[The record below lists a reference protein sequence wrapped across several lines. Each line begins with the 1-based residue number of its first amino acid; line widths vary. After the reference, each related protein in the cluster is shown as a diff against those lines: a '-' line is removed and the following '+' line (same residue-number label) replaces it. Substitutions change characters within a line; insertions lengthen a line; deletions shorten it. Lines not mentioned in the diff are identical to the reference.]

1 MIVFKWL
8 KRFFRSGDQPI
19 DIKKVESAIR
29 YHFNNPSFLLRSL
42 KHRSYSQS
50 VDGNVNLSNERL
62 EFLGDSV
69 LSLVVSHYVF
79 AEKPN
84 FQEGDLTKLRSNMVN
99 KKSVAIAG
107 KKIGL
112 DRFILLDDLEE
123 NAGGRNRTSII
134 ADAFEAVI
142 GAIFLDGGYKASE
155 GFIKRTIL
163 ENQDILFDMEQ
174 MNYKSHLLE
183 LVQEVKRGYPVYKT
197 VSESGPDH
205 DKIFTVEVFVNGESI
220 GTGKGKSKKD
230 AQQMS
235 AKAGLLNIKERIST
249 K

>member
-1 MIVFKWL
+1 MSIFEWL
-8 KRFFRSGDQPI
+8 KRFFGSGEQLI
-19 DIKKVESAIR
+19 DIKKIESAIR
-29 YHFNNPSFLLRSL
+29 YHFKDPSVLLRSL

-69 LSLVVSHYVF
+69 LNLVVSHYF
-79 AEKPN
+79 FTENPN
-84 FQEGDLTKLRSNMVN
+84 FQEGDLTKLRSNLVN
-99 KKSVAIAG
+99 KKSAAIAG

-112 DRFILLDDLEE
+112 DRFILLNDLEE

-155 GFIKRTIL
+155 DFIKKTIF
-163 ENQDILFDMEQ
+163 EDQDIFFDIEQ
-174 MNYKSHLLE
+174 TNYKSHLLE
-183 LVQEVKRGYPVYKT
+183 LVQAEKLGHPVYRT

-205 DKIFTVEVFVNGESI
+205 DKVFTVEVFVNGESI
-220 GTGKGKSKKD
+220 GTGKGKSKKT

-235 AKAGLLNIKERIST
+235 AKAGLLNIKELISA

>member
-1 MIVFKWL
+1 MSVYEWL
-8 KRFFRSGDQPI
+8 KRFFRSGDQLT
-19 DIKKVESAIR
+19 DIEKVESAIR
-29 YHFNNPSFLLRSL
+29 YHFNDPSILLRSL

-69 LSLVVSHYVF
+69 LNLVVSHYAF
-79 AEKPN
+79 TEYPE
-84 FQEGDLTKLRSNMVN
+84 FQEGDLTKLRSNLVN
-99 KKSVAIAG
+99 GKSAAIAG
-107 KKIGL
+107 KKIGI
-112 DRFILLDDLEE
+112 DRFILLNGLEE

-155 GFIKRTIL
+155 DFVRRVIL
-163 ENQDILFDMEQ
+163 EDQDILFDIEQ
-174 MNYKSHLLE
+174 TNYKSHLLE
-183 LVQEVKRGYPVYKT
+183 LVQAVKLGYPVYKT

-205 DKIFTVEVFVNGESI
+205 DKVFTVEVFVDGESI
-220 GTGKGKSKKD
+220 GIGKGKSKKA

-235 AKAGLLNIKERIST
+235 AKAGLFNMKERISVE
-249 K
+249 

>member
-1 MIVFKWL
+1 MIVFEWL
-8 KRFFRSGDQPI
+8 KRFFRSSDQPI
-19 DIKKVESAIR
+19 DIEKVESTVK
-29 YHFNNPSFLLRSL
+29 YHFNDPSVLLRSL

-79 AEKPN
+79 TEKPG

-163 ENQDILFDMEQ
+163 ENQDILFDM
-174 MNYKSHLLE
+174 
-183 LVQEVKRGYPVYKT
+183 
-197 VSESGPDH
+197 
-205 DKIFTVEVFVNGESI
+205 
-220 GTGKGKSKKD
+220 
-230 AQQMS
+230 
-235 AKAGLLNIKERIST
+235 
-249 K
+249 